1 MSSDTGGMIPFPP
14 GNNDTDTAFGGGHF
28 NLTAL
33 KDLDYHLF
41 ENGTVS
47 NHSRCLL
54 AFEPHTPA
62 YFFPNGT
69 WVNYTSC
76 YTAIYPIGTRAKT
89 GVGIGALYALAL
101 FFIIFNLRT
110 HGSLYLPREK
120 RFFPIS
126 RRWQWYWGSI
136 VCAFAL
142 IGLFFNVD
150 VDRYYI
156 MEIPI
161 IITSFFWF
169 LLQQAGMALVWEAVR
184 HWGSWNERQIV
195 DADPSVFREE
205 GRRYTIQLLIPL
217 WFYLWVW
224 LVCVPTRTADDRRTN
239 GTYRT
244 SSWLSRAP
252 GVTSRC
258 SGR

>member
-76 YTAIYPIGTRAKT
+76 YTAIYPIGTRAQT
-89 GVGIGALYALAL
+89 GVGLGAWP
-101 FFIIFNLRT
+101 
-110 HGSLYLPREK
+110 S
-120 RFFPIS
+120 S
-126 RRWQWYWGSI
+126 SSSS
-136 VCAFAL
+136 
-142 IGLFFNVD
+142 
-150 VDRYYI
+150 
-156 MEIPI
+156 
-161 IITSFFWF
+161 TS
-169 LLQQAGMALVWEAVR
+169 ASTG
-184 HWGSWNERQIV
+184 
-195 DADPSVFREE
+195 P
-205 GRRYTIQLLIPL
+205 
-217 WFYLWVW
+217 
-224 LVCVPTRTADDRRTN
+224 C
-239 GTYRT
+239 
-244 SSWLSRAP
+244 
-252 GVTSRC
+252 TSRGRSASSPSAGGG
-258 SGR
+258 SGTGGP